1 MDYNTELS
9 LNQVLKLK
17 KMSNIEKSQEKKL
30 IDKTRTG
37 NERPWKD
44 KKINNIK
51 VSNSYRRLMLK
62 FPELSNKAYNL
73 ENCATYLEFKKFQ
86 DDTLKLSLANFCKVR
101 LCPMCAWRRSLKI
114 FSQVSKVMN
123 VLEKEEDYKFI
134 FLTLTCENVNGSE
147 LNNQLD
153 LLSKSFIKLFKR
165 KDVKQSVKGYFRA
178 LEITHDTNKYITKD
192 MYYGNKDKHLKSRA
206 KYYKGLSLKVGDL
219 NPNFNKYHPHYHC
232 ILVVNKSYFT
242 DKDYYLSQK
251 KWTSL
256 WQESLSCD
264 YVPIVDVR
272 KFKNNNTKEISEV
285 SKYTVKDN
293 DYITHD
299 DNLTDEIIYT
309 LDIALKNRRL
319 VGFSGV
325 FKDIH
330 KELNLKDLDNDDD
343 LIHIDGDDEMREDL
357 EYELVKYKWNVGYS
371 NYVIG

>member
-1 MDYNTELS
+1 MNYTKD
-9 LNQVLKLK
+9 LNLCQVQKFD
-17 KMSNIEKSQEKKL
+17 KMSKVEKFKIENL
-30 IDKTRTG
+30 VDKTKNG

-51 VSNSYRRLMLK
+51 VSESYKRLMLK
-62 FPELSNKAYNL
+62 FPYLRNKAYNL

-86 DDTLKLSLANFCKVR
+86 DDSLKLSLANFCKVR

-123 VLEKEEDYKFI
+123 VLEERKDYKFI
-134 FLTLTCENVNGSE
+134 FLTLTCENVNGDE

-153 LLSKSFIKLFKR
+153 LLSKSFKKLFLR
-165 KDVKQSVKGYFRA
+165 KKVKQSIKGYFRA
-178 LEITHDTNKYITKD
+178 LEVTHDTNKYITKD

-206 KYYKGLSLKVGDL
+206 KYYKGLGLKVGDL

-232 ILVVNKSYFT
+232 ILVVDKGYFT
-242 DKDYYLSQK
+242 NEKIYLSQK
-251 KWTSL
+251 QWTSL
-256 WQESLSCD
+256 WQESLKCD
-264 YVPIVDVR
+264 YIPIVDVR

-299 DNLTDEIIYT
+299 DNLTDETIYV

-319 VGFSGV
+319 VGFSGI

-343 LIHIDGDDEMREDL
+343 LIHIDDDEEIREDL
-357 EYELVKYKWNVGYS
+357 EYELVTYKWNVGYS
-371 NYVIG
+371 NYII

>member
-1 MDYNTELS
+1 MNYTKK
-9 LNQVLKLK
+9 LNLCQDDKFNE
-17 KMSNIEKSQEKKL
+17 MSNNNKNQIKNL
-30 IDKTRTG
+30 MDKTKNG
-37 NERPWKD
+37 NERPWKE

-73 ENCATYLEFKKFQ
+73 ENCATYLEFKKYQ
-86 DDTLKLSLANFCKVR
+86 DNSLKLSLANFCKVR

-123 VLEKEEDYKFI
+123 VLEQEKNCKFI
-134 FLTLTCENVNGSE
+134 FLTLTCENINSDE
-147 LNNQLD
+147 LNSQLD

-165 KDVKQSVKGYFRA
+165 KDVKQSIKGYFRA

-192 MYYGNKDKHLKSRA
+192 MYYGNQDKHLKSRA
-206 KYYKGLSLKVGDL
+206 KYYKGLGLRIGDL

-242 DKDYYLSQK
+242 DVKFYLSQN

-256 WQESLSCD
+256 WQESLNCD

-272 KFKNNNTKEISEV
+272 KLKNNSNKEISEV
-285 SKYTVKDN
+285 AKYTVKDN

-299 DNLTDEIIYT
+299 DNLTDETVYT
-309 LDIALKNRRL
+309 LDLALRNRRL

-325 FKDIH
+325 FKEIH

-343 LIHIDGDDEMREDL
+343 LIHIDDDEEMREDL
-357 EYELVKYKWNVGYS
+357 EYELVTYKWNVGYS
-371 NYVIG
+371 NYIC